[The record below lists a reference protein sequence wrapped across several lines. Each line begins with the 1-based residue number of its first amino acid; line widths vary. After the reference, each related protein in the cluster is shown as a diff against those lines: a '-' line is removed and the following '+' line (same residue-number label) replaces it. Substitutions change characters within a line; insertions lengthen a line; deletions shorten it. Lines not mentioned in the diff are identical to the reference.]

1 MPILMH
7 VIYGPYR
14 DQHIQMPEADAA
26 QAIADGWAID
36 PYAPPH
42 DPPFDVTVQA
52 NADHVY
58 EAAHAGAA
66 KLRSGE
72 AESPASEIVI
82 SSLVPAQAAIGD
94 PDFTLFITGQGFTE
108 SSVIHFAGHDE
119 PTTFNED
126 GTLSTGVKPSLW
138 GAPVVVQCSV
148 RNGAV
153 SSNELDFTFVDPVR
167 TRAPEAPSRQP
178 NRHEGLRT
186 HTRGG
191 KT

>member
-1 MPILMH
+1 LAKLMQ
-7 VIYGPYR
+7 VLYGPYR
-14 DQHIQMPEADAA
+14 DQRVHMPDADAD

-36 PYAPPH
+36 PHAPAIE
-42 DPPFDVTVQA
+42 PPFDVTVPEY
-52 NADHVY
+52 ADRVY

-66 KLRSGE
+66 KLRE
-72 AESPASEIVI
+72 AVAEAPSAPPVVT
-82 SSLVPAQAAIGD
+82 SLLPAQATIGD
-94 PDFTLFITGQGFTE
+94 PDFTLFITGQGFME

-119 PTTFNED
+119 PTTLNGD

-153 SSNELDFTFVDPVR
+153 SSNVLDFTFVDPARSRAIENPIPQPDRGVR
-167 TRAPEAPSRQP
+167 THAR
-178 NRHEGLRT
+178 G
-186 HTRGG
+186 GG